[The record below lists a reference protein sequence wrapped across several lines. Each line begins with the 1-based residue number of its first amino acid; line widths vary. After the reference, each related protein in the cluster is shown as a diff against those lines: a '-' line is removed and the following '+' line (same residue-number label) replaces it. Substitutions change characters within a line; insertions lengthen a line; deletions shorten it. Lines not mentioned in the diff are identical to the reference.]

1 MLYQFLNLFSE
12 TGVKY
17 VLLMTSM
24 KIDVTDS
31 FEKRIKSRY
40 SHRQV
45 MLYHIGLNKFFDAV
59 NQTFDNMKAK
69 AGGDADK

>member
-12 TGVKY
+12 AQVKY

-40 SHRQV
+40 SHR
-45 MLYHIGLNKFFDAV
+45 
-59 NQTFDNMKAK
+59 
-69 AGGDADK
+69 